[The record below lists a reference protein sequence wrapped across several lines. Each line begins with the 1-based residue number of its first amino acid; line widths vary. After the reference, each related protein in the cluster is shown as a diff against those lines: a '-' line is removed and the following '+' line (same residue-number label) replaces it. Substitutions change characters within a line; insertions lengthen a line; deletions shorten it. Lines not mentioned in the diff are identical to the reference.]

1 MGYSRASYMKAKEIL
16 DKRRMDSEMEL
27 EKRRKILFSRSAE
40 AMELERKIART
51 SINVARAVYNG
62 KDVKSELENLKRQN
76 LETQKKIDQIITKFG
91 FPSNYLE
98 RWYKCAE
105 CQDTGYVQGRMCSC
119 MKNLIRDF
127 EYERINNSSS
137 LKLCDFDTFSLE
149 RYEFEEDRQNM
160 AKTLEYCKKYADEF
174 SISSRSILM
183 MGNSGL
189 GKTHLSLAIAKSAVD
204 KGYGVIYVSASI
216 VCRKME
222 HEHFHENIDD
232 TERSLAECDL
242 LIFDDLGTEFMTSYI
257 MSTLY
262 TIINK
267 RLITSKPTI
276 ISTNYDFDEMRENYD
291 QRIASRILGSY
302 KRIIFTGGDIRVK
315 QAIGGYSK
323 NDKETSNNKE
333 V

>member
-1 MGYSRASYMKAKEIL
+1 MGYSRESYLKAKAIL
-16 DKRRMDSEMEL
+16 DRKRLESEKAL
-27 EKRRKILFSRSAE
+27 EQRRAILFGRSPE
-40 AMELERKIART
+40 ARELERKIART
-51 SINVARAVYNG
+51 SINAARAVYNG
-62 KDVKSELENLKRQN
+62 KDVKTELENLRKQN
-76 LETQKKIDQIITKFG
+76 LATQKRLDDIIAGFKF
-91 FPSNYLE
+91 PANYLE
-98 RWYKCAE
+98 RWYECEK
-105 CQDTGYVQGRMCSC
+105 CQDTGYANDRMCIC

-137 LKLCDFDTFSLE
+137 LSLRDFDTFLLE
-149 RYEFEEDRQNM
+149 YYEEDYRETM
-160 AKTLEYCKKYADEF
+160 DKILDYCKKYANDF
-174 SISSRSILM
+174 SVSSPSILM
-183 MGNSGL
+183 MGDSGL

-204 KGYGVIYVSASI
+204 RGYGVIYVSAPI

-222 HEHFHENIDD
+222 NERFNQSIDD

-242 LIFDDLGTEFMTSYI
+242 LIFDDLGTEFMTSFV

-276 ISTNYDFDEMRENYD
+276 ISTNFNGDEIRQYYD

-302 KRIIFTGGDIRVK
+302 KRMYFKGSDIRLK
-315 QAIGGYSK
+315 QALESYS
-323 NDKETSNNKE
+323 NSNKE